1 MKKLSMLLML
11 AASFVLGVPQAQA
24 AGGDKD
30 YEPAPYFFVGLQGG
44 GQVTFTNY
52 DFTKLVMPIG
62 AVSFGGY
69 YNPVVGGRLH
79 AQGWR
84 DKGAFKNLSLPV
96 PTNNAAGVGDK
107 TYYWNYYT
115 VDADLLVN
123 LTNLFWKGSESHFFN
138 LVLVGGVGLNYAWH
152 NKQVNK
158 LISTYQLGN
167 VAPLAW
173 PHDRLGHNLRVGVQV
188 DLNVSKHFG
197 INLECDFNNLS
208 DRFNSKQ
215 ANSDDWQATAMIGL
229 QYKFG
234 YKAKKP
240 VVVPPPAPAPAPA
253 PAPVVKPEPKPA
265 PAPVVK
271 PAPKPQPL
279 KENIFYSIRSS
290 EVTAEEMVKVDKVV
304 KYLNDNPSATVD
316 IIGYADVKTGNPK
329 INMKY
334 SQQRA
339 QDLKNLL
346 VKKGIDAKRIKASA
360 KGDTEQP
367 FSVNEKNRVSIITG
381 ELNK

>member
-11 AASFVLGVPQAQA
+11 AASFVLSVPQAHA

-52 DFTKLVMPIG
+52 DFTKLAMPVG

-84 DKGAFKNLSLPV
+84 DKGAFKNLPQ
-96 PTNNAAGVGDK
+96 VGDK

-123 LTNLFWKGSESHFFN
+123 LTNLFWKGSESHLFN

-152 NKQVNK
+152 NKQVNN

-173 PHDRLGHNLRVGVQV
+173 PHSRLGHNLRVGVQL
-188 DLNVSKHFG
+188 DLNLSKHFG
-197 INLECDFNNLS
+197 VNLECDFNNLS

-215 ANSDDWQATAMIGL
+215 ANSDDWQATAMI
-229 QYKFG
+229 
-234 YKAKKP
+234 
-240 VVVPPPAPAPAPA
+240 V
-253 PAPVVKPEPKPA
+253 
-265 PAPVVK
+265 
-271 PAPKPQPL
+271 
-279 KENIFYSIRSS
+279 
-290 EVTAEEMVKVDKVV
+290 
-304 KYLNDNPSATVD
+304 
-316 IIGYADVKTGNPK
+316 
-329 INMKY
+329 
-334 SQQRA
+334 
-339 QDLKNLL
+339 
-346 VKKGIDAKRIKASA
+346 
-360 KGDTEQP
+360 
-367 FSVNEKNRVSIITG
+367 
-381 ELNK
+381 

>member
-11 AASFVLGVPQAQA
+11 AASFVLSVPQAHA

-52 DFTKLVMPIG
+52 DFTKLAMPVG

-84 DKGAFKNLSLPV
+84 DKGAFKNLPQ
-96 PTNNAAGVGDK
+96 VGDK

-123 LTNLFWKGSESHFFN
+123 LTNLFWKGSESHLFN

-152 NKQVNK
+152 NKQVNN

-173 PHDRLGHNLRVGVQV
+173 PHSRLGHNLRVGVQL
-188 DLNVSKHFG
+188 DLNLSKHFG
-197 INLECDFNNLS
+197 VNLECDFNNLS

-234 YKAKKP
+234 YKAKNP

-304 KYLNDNPSATVD
+304 NILTTIPAPRLISSAMLT
-316 IIGYADVKTGNPK
+316 
-329 INMKY
+329 
-334 SQQRA
+334 
-339 QDLKNLL
+339 
-346 VKKGIDAKRIKASA
+346 
-360 KGDTEQP
+360 
-367 FSVNEKNRVSIITG
+367 
-381 ELNK
+381 

>member
-1 MKKLSMLLML
+1 M
-11 AASFVLGVPQAQA
+11 
-24 AGGDKD
+24 
-30 YEPAPYFFVGLQGG
+30 
-44 GQVTFTNY
+44 
-52 DFTKLVMPIG
+52 
-62 AVSFGGY
+62 
-69 YNPVVGGRLH
+69 
-79 AQGWR
+79 
-84 DKGAFKNLSLPV
+84 
-96 PTNNAAGVGDK
+96 
-107 TYYWNYYT
+107 
-115 VDADLLVN
+115 DADLLVN
-123 LTNLFWKGSESHFFN
+123 LTNLFWKGSESHLFN

-152 NKQVNK
+152 NKQVND

-173 PHDRLGHNLRVGVQV
+173 PHSRLGHNLRVGVQL
-188 DLNVSKHFG
+188 DLNLSKHFG
-197 INLECDFNNLS
+197 VNLECDFNNLS